1 MQNSWSF
8 QQQPSNLTE
17 ENCDESIRN
26 LLLNKKD
33 LIAESFLNQLLNEEA
48 VNVPG
53 ELADD
58 EKNLIIS
65 RRVES
70 RLHSMG
76 STLVLKLNPLM
87 RSMLLYRE
95 NLQSEQEL
103 ATISVK
109 QVSLK
114 EKCLIYRR
122 MFFNFIDAVGC
133 VCFKVSN
140 RRFLGQLSER
150 EVFILTMFVFATC
163 KRSRSDGMLMLYV
176 SGISSCGKS
185 RLIENVLLKT
195 AHQLVSS
202 SKAEAGVGRFNVDSK
217 NLILLHDVPVSHLFG
232 CDNERVK
239 SLARGEATVVKVHS
253 STQVIHPCFL
263 LVTSNERLNSFNVPS
278 ANSRCLP
285 VHLPSHAEAVGKKRI
300 RKENYEAITSRFL
313 EMHTHH
319 VCHQEDVDLR
329 NSDSFEKTHLILGLF
344 DYVIQIMQ
352 KHEAGA
358 FNSEHFYHYVIS
370 GLKKN
375 YDLYSNTFE
384 CDKFSKSLLDLQS
397 KYNVFQA

>member
-1 MQNSWSF
+1 MQNSLSF

-375 YDLYSNTFE
+375 
-384 CDKFSKSLLDLQS
+384 
-397 KYNVFQA
+397 

>member
-1 MQNSWSF
+1 MQNSLSF

-163 KRSRSDGMLMLYV
+163 KRSRSDGMLML
-176 SGISSCGKS
+176 
-185 RLIENVLLKT
+185 
-195 AHQLVSS
+195 
-202 SKAEAGVGRFNVDSK
+202 
-217 NLILLHDVPVSHLFG
+217 
-232 CDNERVK
+232 
-239 SLARGEATVVKVHS
+239 
-253 STQVIHPCFL
+253 
-263 LVTSNERLNSFNVPS
+263 
-278 ANSRCLP
+278 
-285 VHLPSHAEAVGKKRI
+285 
-300 RKENYEAITSRFL
+300 
-313 EMHTHH
+313 
-319 VCHQEDVDLR
+319 
-329 NSDSFEKTHLILGLF
+329 
-344 DYVIQIMQ
+344 
-352 KHEAGA
+352 
-358 FNSEHFYHYVIS
+358 
-370 GLKKN
+370 
-375 YDLYSNTFE
+375 
-384 CDKFSKSLLDLQS
+384 
-397 KYNVFQA
+397 